1 MGLSPS
7 NSHHRRRSSVLTST
21 AGSSHAAGAADQR
34 DDPSRLAG
42 DGVGYKRDDLKV
54 GEEPD
59 VSDLSSIAES
69 VEMDHISS
77 DDDIHDDEETGL
89 TARQRRQRRRR
100 RQQRRQLDA
109 RIAGVKASKTDDLAS
124 QSVTQR
130 LLINA
135 TLILMWYFFSLAI
148 SIVSVDFPLPRAAV
162 ESGGGRKANAPV
174 STTSGCSPK
183 MTLSFPSLSS
193 PRVCICW
200 FSSRS
205 PRPSFGYFPPYG
217 QKPPLRPMER
227 SPNPS

>member
-21 AGSSHAAGAADQR
+21 AGSSHAAALDQR
-34 DDPSRLAG
+34 DDPSRLTG
-42 DGVGYKRDDLKV
+42 DGLGYKRDDLKV
-54 GEEPD
+54 GEDPD

-77 DDDIHDDEETGL
+77 DDDIQDDEETGL

-109 RIAGVKASKTDDLAS
+109 RIAGVKASKTDDLAG

-148 SIVSVDFPLPRAAV
+148 SIVSSDAPFPGLGLRAAA
-162 ESGGGRKANAPV
+162 GGKANALD

-183 MTLSFPSLSS
+183 MTSSFPTLSS

-205 PRPSFGYFPPYG
+205 PRPSFGSSPPYG
-217 QKPPLRPMER
+217 QRLPLRPMAR
-227 SPNPS
+227 NPNPS